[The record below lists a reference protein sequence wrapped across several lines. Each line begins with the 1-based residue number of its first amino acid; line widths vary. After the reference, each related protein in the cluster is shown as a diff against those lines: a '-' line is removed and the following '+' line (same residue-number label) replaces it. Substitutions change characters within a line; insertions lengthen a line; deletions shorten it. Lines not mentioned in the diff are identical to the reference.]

1 MSPPETSTPKMATR
15 SWTSSA
21 TSIKAVP
28 PSAWSPTTLDT
39 PTTPSAPSIS
49 SMEELLKR
57 PNRLHYEVMQRSH
70 EAQPVSL
77 GTDGWP
83 TGDILDATCLLI
95 VRKSRRARKLVRS
108 RSPSDVSEARIDERV
123 RKERDAPARF
133 RYIDLKGGA
142 RGCGGRGRY
151 GDWMELR
158 RGVEVG
164 LGCAAEQ
171 GKH

>member
-57 PNRLHYEVMQRSH
+57 QNRLHYEVMQRSH

-77 GTDGWP
+77 GTHGWP
-83 TGDILDATCLLI
+83 PKDILYPTRFQIL
-95 VRKSRRARKLVRS
+95 RKSPL
-108 RSPSDVSEARIDERV
+108 
-123 RKERDAPARF
+123 
-133 RYIDLKGGA
+133 
-142 RGCGGRGRY
+142 
-151 GDWMELR
+151 LR
-158 RGVEVG
+158 N
-164 LGCAAEQ
+164 L
-171 GKH
+171 

>member
-83 TGDILDATCLLI
+83 TEDILDATRLLI
-95 VRKSRRARKLVRS
+95 MRKSRRTRKLVRS
-108 RSPSDVSEARIDERV
+108 IKSGC
-123 RKERDAPARF
+123 RKFHHIGTGKRPARQQL
-133 RYIDLKGGA
+133 ISDLTAKFT
-142 RGCGGRGRY
+142 
-151 GDWMELR
+151 
-158 RGVEVG
+158 
-164 LGCAAEQ
+164 
-171 GKH
+171 

>member
-15 SWTSSA
+15 SWISSA

-83 TGDILDATCLLI
+83 TEDILDATRLPI
-95 VRKSRRARKLVRS
+95 VRKSRRTRNLVRS
-108 RSPSDVSEARIDERV
+108 RKSGCRKFHQIGTGKRFCIRISRPLPSVGQSEAIVGWHRDELTAIR
-123 RKERDAPARF
+123 
-133 RYIDLKGGA
+133 
-142 RGCGGRGRY
+142 
-151 GDWMELR
+151 
-158 RGVEVG
+158 
-164 LGCAAEQ
+164 
-171 GKH
+171 